1 MLVLFAK
8 SVLMGSMSPQDPTRG
23 ISVLGSNISG
33 SGSLITKMI
42 DSYNTLTFMEFL
54 TGVSTV
60 VRKRLFSS
68 KIRSIITRLWSKSSL
83 KSIRI

>member
-8 SVLMGSMSPQDPTRG
+8 SVLMGSMSHQDPTRG
-23 ISVLGSNISG
+23 ISVLGSNVSG
-33 SGSLITKMI
+33 SGSPITKMI